1 MRPLLVQKF
10 GGSSVADATCMR
22 RVADRIA
29 SDQAAGNDIVVVV
42 SAMGKTTDRLV
53 ALAREVHADPN
64 DREFDQL
71 LATGEQISIS
81 ILAMALHHL
90 GVKAVSMTGAQAG
103 IRTDAAHTR
112 AKITEIDPQRV
123 RKKLDEGHVVIVA
136 GFQGLNP
143 AQDTATLG
151 RGGSDLTAVAMA
163 AALKAD
169 RCQIFTDVDGVY
181 TADPRV
187 VPSAR
192 KLEVI
197 AFDEMLEL
205 ASLGAKVLQSRSVEF
220 AKKYGVP
227 LEVLTSFER
236 KPGTIVKEISDMEDV
251 LVRGV
256 AADKNQ
262 AKVTLRG
269 VSDTPGVAARLFKG
283 VAEAGV
289 NVDIIVQNISE
300 EGHTDI
306 SFTVP
311 RDDIADVKTC
321 VRSLTGVTFREDLY
335 DASISKVTL
344 VGVGMRSHTGVAS
357 RMFQIL
363 AERNINIQMISTSEI
378 RVSVVIDEAESDN
391 ACRALHTAFDLDRAV
406 EQVEAQQPALS

>member
-1 MRPLLVQKF
+1 MKPLLVQKF
-10 GGSSVADATCMR
+10 GGSSVADAECMR
-22 RVADRIA
+22 RVANRIRQDRE
-29 SDQAAGNDIVVVV
+29 AGNDVVVVV
-42 SAMGKTTDRLV
+42 SAMGKTTDRLI
-53 ALAREVHADPN
+53 ALAREVHADPD
-64 DREFDQL
+64 DREYDQL

-90 GVKAVSMTGAQAG
+90 GVEAVSMTGPQAG
-103 IRTDAAHTR
+103 IRTDGSHTK
-112 AKITEIDPQRV
+112 AKITGIDPVRV
-123 RKKLDEGHVVIVA
+123 RENLDRGRVVIVA

-143 AQDTATLG
+143 IADVATLG

-220 AKKYGVP
+220 AKKHGVE

-236 KPGTIVKEISDMEDV
+236 KPGTLVKEASDMEDV

-269 VSDTPGVAARLFKG
+269 VKDTPGVAARLFKA

-289 NVDIIVQNISE
+289 NVDVIVQNISE
-300 EGHTDI
+300 EGETDI
-306 SFTVP
+306 SFTVG
-311 RDDIADVKTC
+311 RDELTNVKKCVQALPDVQ
-321 VRSLTGVTFREDLY
+321 FREDLY
-335 DASISKVTL
+335 DDSIAKVTI

-357 RMFQIL
+357 KMFETL

-378 RVSVVIDEAESDN
+378 RVSVVIDAEQAN
-391 ACRALHTAFDLDRAV
+391 AACQALHTAFELD
-406 EQVEAQQPALS
+406 QSPDS

>member
-1 MRPLLVQKF
+1 MKPLLVQKF
-10 GGSSVADATCMR
+10 GGSSVADAECMR
-22 RVADRIA
+22 RVANRIREDRE
-29 SDQAAGNDIVVVV
+29 AGNDIVVVV
-42 SAMGKTTDRLV
+42 SAMGKTTDRLIS
-53 ALAREVHADPN
+53 LAREVHADPN
-64 DREFDQL
+64 DREYDQL
-71 LATGEQISIS
+71 LSTGEQISIS

-90 GVKAVSMTGAQAG
+90 GIDAVSMTGPQAG
-103 IRTDAAHTR
+103 IRTDHFHTK
-112 AKITEIDPQRV
+112 AKITAIDPARV
-123 RKKLDEGHVVIVA
+123 RASLDKGRVVIVA

-143 AQDTATLG
+143 ASDVATLG

-163 AALKAD
+163 AALQAD

-187 VPSAR
+187 VPQAQ
-192 KLEVI
+192 KLDEI

-220 AKKYGVP
+220 AKKYGVE

-236 KPGTIVKEISDMEDV
+236 KPGTLVKEASDMEDV

-269 VSDTPGVAARLFKG
+269 VEDTPGVAARLFKA

-289 NVDIIVQNISE
+289 NVDVIVQNISE
-300 EGHTDI
+300 EGETDI

-311 RDDIADVKTC
+311 RDELSNIRRCVDNLTDI
-321 VRSLTGVTFREDLY
+321 RHRLNLY
-335 DASISKVTL
+335 DDSIAKVTL

-357 RMFQIL
+357 RMFQVL
-363 AERNINIQMISTSEI
+363 AEHGVNIQMISTSEI
-378 RVSVVIDEAESDN
+378 RISVVIDEAQSEA
-391 ACRALHTAFDLDRAV
+391 ACRALHTAFGLDKA
-406 EQVEAQQPALS
+406 PASS

>member
-1 MRPLLVQKF
+1 MKPLLVQKF
-10 GGSSVADATCMR
+10 GGSSVADAECMR
-22 RVADRIA
+22 RVANRIRE
-29 SDQAAGNDIVVVV
+29 DKEAGNDIVVVV
-42 SAMGKTTDRLV
+42 SAMGKTTDRLI
-53 ALAREVHADPN
+53 ALAKEVHADPN
-64 DREFDQL
+64 DREYDQL
-71 LATGEQISIS
+71 LSTGEQISIS
-81 ILAMALHHL
+81 ILAMALHHM
-90 GVKAVSMTGAQAG
+90 GVDAVSMTGPQAG
-103 IRTDAAHTR
+103 IRTDHFHTK
-112 AKITEIDPQRV
+112 AKITAIDPIRV
-123 RKKLDEGHVVIVA
+123 RENLDKGRVVIVA

-143 AQDTATLG
+143 ALDVATLG

-187 VPSAR
+187 VPLAQ
-192 KLEVI
+192 KLGEI

-220 AKKYGVP
+220 AKKYGVE

-236 KPGTIVKEISDMEDV
+236 KPGTLVKEASAMEDV

-269 VSDTPGVAARLFKG
+269 VEDTPGVAARLFKA

-289 NVDIIVQNISE
+289 NVDVIVQNISE
-300 EGHTDI
+300 EGETDI

-311 RDDIADVKTC
+311 RDELAKIRKCVDNLTDI
-321 VRSLTGVTFREDLY
+321 RHRENLY
-335 DASISKVTL
+335 DDGISKVTL

-357 RMFQIL
+357 RMFQVL
-363 AERNINIQMISTSEI
+363 AEHGINIQMISTSEI
-378 RVSVVIDEAESDN
+378 RISVVIDEEQSGA
-391 ACRALHTAFDLDRAV
+391 ACRALHTAFGLDKA
-406 EQVEAQQPALS
+406 PASS

>member
-1 MRPLLVQKF
+1 MNTLLVQKF
-10 GGSSVADATCMR
+10 GGSSVADAECMR
-22 RVADRIA
+22 RVANRIRQ
-29 SDQAAGNDIVVVV
+29 DKDDGNDIVVVV
-42 SAMGKTTDRLV
+42 SAMGKTTDRLI
-53 ALAREVHADPN
+53 ALAREVHADPD
-64 DREFDQL
+64 DREYDQL
-71 LATGEQISIS
+71 LSTGEQISIS

-90 GVKAVSMTGAQAG
+90 GVQAVSMTGPQAG
-103 IRTDAAHTR
+103 IRTDGSHTK
-112 AKITEIDPQRV
+112 AKITGIDPVRV
-123 RKKLDEGHVVIVA
+123 RENLDRGRVVIVA

-143 AQDTATLG
+143 IADVATLG

-220 AKKYGVP
+220 AKKHGVE

-236 KPGTIVKEISDMEDV
+236 KPGTLVKEASDMEDV

-269 VSDTPGVAARLFKG
+269 VKDTPGVAAHLFKA

-289 NVDIIVQNISE
+289 NVDVIVQNISE
-300 EGHTDI
+300 EGETDI

-311 RDDIADVKTC
+311 RDDLKDVRAC
-321 VRSLTGVTFREDLY
+321 LQAIQNVEFREDLY
-335 DASISKVTL
+335 DDTIAKVTL

-357 RMFQIL
+357 RMFEAL

-378 RVSVVIDEAESDN
+378 RVSVVIDEESAN
-391 ACRALHTAFDLDRAV
+391 TACQALHTAFGLDLSPD
-406 EQVEAQQPALS
+406 S

>member
-1 MRPLLVQKF
+1 MKPLLVQKF
-10 GGSSVADATCMR
+10 GGSSVADAECMR
-22 RVADRIA
+22 RVANRIRQDR
-29 SDQAAGNDIVVVV
+29 DDGNDIVVVV
-42 SAMGKTTDRLV
+42 SAMGKTTDRLI
-53 ALAREVHADPN
+53 ALAREVHADPD
-64 DREFDQL
+64 DREYDQL

-90 GVKAVSMTGAQAG
+90 GVEAVSMTGPQAG
-103 IRTDAAHTR
+103 IRTDGSHTK
-112 AKITEIDPQRV
+112 AKITGIDPVRV
-123 RKKLDEGHVVIVA
+123 RENLDRGRVVIVA

-143 AQDTATLG
+143 IADVATLG

-220 AKKYGVP
+220 AKKHGVE

-236 KPGTIVKEISDMEDV
+236 KPGTLVKEASDMEDV

-269 VSDTPGVAARLFKG
+269 VKDTPGVAARLFKA

-289 NVDIIVQNISE
+289 NVDVIVQNISE
-300 EGHTDI
+300 EGETDI
-306 SFTVP
+306 SFTVG
-311 RDDIADVKTC
+311 RDDLGDVKKCLQTLPD
-321 VRSLTGVTFREDLY
+321 VQFREDLY
-335 DASISKVTL
+335 DPSIAKVTI

-357 RMFQIL
+357 RMFETL

-378 RVSVVIDEAESDN
+378 RVSVVIEEELAN
-391 ACRALHTAFDLDRAV
+391 TACQALHAAFELDHS
-406 EQVEAQQPALS
+406 PDS